1 MWFFLK
7 VGPLPSPASPVS
19 TVSSILQ
26 GAVNQLTLA
35 NITSD
40 TDHLNL
46 AQSSDNISSSLPS
59 VVGKCKILLS
69 THFWGL
75 AQLLNTCTVWPIR
88 MVQIV
93 QIFNVLKFLWGS
105 KLVQDHIEKIITYYN
120 SSCVFSVWTLI
131 TVMWFDNLPVK
142 IITHD

>member
-1 MWFFLK
+1 M
-7 VGPLPSPASPVS
+7 S

-26 GAVNQLTLA
+26 GAVNQPILA
-35 NITSD
+35 NVTSD

-69 THFWGL
+69 TQSWGL

-93 QIFNVLKFLWGS
+93 QIFNFLKFL
-105 KLVQDHIEKIITYYN
+105 
-120 SSCVFSVWTLI
+120 
-131 TVMWFDNLPVK
+131 
-142 IITHD
+142 